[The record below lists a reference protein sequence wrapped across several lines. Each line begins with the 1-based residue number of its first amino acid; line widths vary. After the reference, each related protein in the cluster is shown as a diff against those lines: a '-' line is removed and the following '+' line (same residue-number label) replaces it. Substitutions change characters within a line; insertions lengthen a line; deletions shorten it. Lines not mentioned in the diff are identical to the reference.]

1 MMVEKITKKIF
12 DEKIATSEKT
22 VLIDFYAEW
31 CGPCKMIAPIV
42 HELAEE
48 NPDITVVKVDVD
60 EETPLALEF
69 GVQSIPTLVVM
80 KNGKV
85 ANKAIGFRSKEQL
98 LELIK

>member
-1 MMVEKITKKIF
+1 MVEKITKKIF

-42 HELAEE
+42 HEIAEE
-48 NPDITVVKVDVD
+48 NPQITVFKVDVD

-85 ANKAIGFRSKEQL
+85 VNKAIGFRSKEQL

>member
-1 MMVEKITKKIF
+1 MVEKITKKIF

-60 EETPLALEF
+60 EETPLAIEF